1 MSDII
6 LTAYDGAILGPI
18 AKILGWVMNL
28 IYSFLSGIGI
38 GNISVSIIVFTI
50 VIYMCLMPITYKQ
63 QKFSKMTQRM
73 QPELQKVQKKYKDKK
88 DAISIQAM
96 QDETKAIYEK
106 YGVSPS
112 GSCIFML
119 INLPILL
126 ALYRVFYNIPAY
138 IGSIKDQFMALADG
152 IMSVTGFQ
160 EIMGEIVSE
169 VKLSTVRV
177 DFTATDHGVLSNY
190 VVDTL
195 YGMNSSGW
203 DLLREK
209 FSGLTDLID
218 STQQGL
224 GQINQFLGMNIS
236 DSPMSIIKSGMSE
249 KAYLMVILALLI
261 PIISYL
267 TQVISIKMMSQ
278 DTNVGNDAMAGQM
291 KMMNRIMPLFSLFF
305 CFSVPVGLGIYW
317 IISALVRSV
326 QQYSLN
332 KHFEKVDMDEVIRKN
347 QEKEFQ
353 KARFISLRD

>member
-1 MSDII
+1 M
-6 LTAYDGAILGPI
+6 
-18 AKILGWVMNL
+18 
-28 IYSFLSGIGI
+28 
-38 GNISVSIIVFTI
+38 
-50 VIYMCLMPITYKQ
+50 
-63 QKFSKMTQRM
+63 
-73 QPELQKVQKKYKDKK
+73 
-88 DAISIQAM
+88 
-96 QDETKAIYEK
+96 
-106 YGVSPS
+106 
-112 GSCIFML
+112 
-119 INLPILL
+119 
-126 ALYRVFYNIPAY
+126 
-138 IGSIKDQFMALADG
+138 
-152 IMSVTGFQ
+152 
-160 EIMGEIVSE
+160 
-169 VKLSTVRV
+169 
-177 DFTATDHGVLSNY
+177 
-190 VVDTL
+190 
-195 YGMNSSGW
+195 
-203 DLLREK
+203 LREK

-347 QEKEFQ
+347 QEKAKLKREKKGISESQ
-353 KARFISLRD
+353 IYQSARLNTKKIAEPKLSSAERDRLLEEAAEKRSSAKPGSMAEKANLVKKFNEKNTK